1 MTSDNFTLSYNRLG
15 AWQMRS
21 ILGVA
26 VRPVRTARAALVT
39 ARLAVLYAVVRRED
53 FVSYE

>member
-1 MTSDNFTLSYNRLG
+1 
-15 AWQMRS
+15 MRS

-39 ARLAVLYAVVRRED
+39 SRLAVLYTVARRED